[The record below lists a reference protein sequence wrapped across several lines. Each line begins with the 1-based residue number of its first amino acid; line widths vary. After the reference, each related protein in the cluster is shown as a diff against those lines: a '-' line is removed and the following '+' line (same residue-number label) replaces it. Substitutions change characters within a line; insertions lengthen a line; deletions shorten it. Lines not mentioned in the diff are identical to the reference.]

1 MTYRSRPHPTDPNKC
16 IFDFFAL
23 EIPPEGTPVT
33 RPQIAADDAPLWDD
47 LWFLQQDSSN
57 IERMQTGIRTR
68 GHVYQRI
75 APELEKMIVVWH
87 QVLDQHLAKY
97 AK

>member
-1 MTYRSRPHPTDPNKC
+1 
-16 IFDFFAL
+16 L
-23 EIPPEGTPVT
+23 EIPPEGTPAT

-47 LWFLQQDSSN
+47 LWFLQQDNSN
-57 IERMQTGIRTR
+57 IERMQTGIRSR
-68 GHVYQRI
+68 AHKYQRI
-75 APELEKMIVVWH
+75 APDLEKMIVNWH